1 MYDSVVDDEFDDV
14 FAVDA
19 YCIPPPPI
27 YADDDETP
35 LYTVVPGLLRNA
47 VRSRNI
53 GLCMYAH
60 PWIECGYAEMDDTF
74 ISDICIAEDEW
85 DLEDYYE
92 SLEQEETWTSGEDN
106 DDENETT
113 IRVWKTSEKMTERPD
128 RIRNNEFYSIMLF
141 QPLGHSVHGGRIR
154 NLWLRA
160 SGRLFEEVSA
170 EGGGDIRRRGPRSGA
185 RRPGWRRGDSGKGG
199 DNRKE
204 ELASPQTPLRVN
216 PADPLDERTRRQRGS
231 ELLSIIMFVHLRFI
245 ESNSLCFVPVM
256 TLHLLHGILVTLQCF
271 RIL

>member
-1 MYDSVVDDEFDDV
+1 MSFIRSCYFNPSVIVSTVAAFVILGCVPQAV
-14 FAVDA
+14 F
-19 YCIPPPPI
+19 
-27 YADDDETP
+27 
-35 LYTVVPGLLRNA
+35 
-47 VRSRNI
+47 S
-53 GLCMYAH
+53 
-60 PWIECGYAEMDDTF
+60 
-74 ISDICIAEDEW
+74 
-85 DLEDYYE
+85 
-92 SLEQEETWTSGEDN
+92 
-106 DDENETT
+106 
-113 IRVWKTSEKMTERPD
+113 
-128 RIRNNEFYSIMLF
+128 
-141 QPLGHSVHGGRIR
+141 
-154 NLWLRA
+154 
-160 SGRLFEEVSA
+160 EEVSA
-170 EGGGDIRRRGPRSGA
+170 EGGGDVRRHGPRSGA